1 MSKKNIL
8 SVKKLNK
15 IYRGNIH
22 ALKDLNLEVK
32 EGEILGLLG
41 PNGAGK
47 STFINILAG
56 VTDKTSGEVIVWGF
70 NLDKNPRQVR
80 VSLGI
85 VPQEINVDPF
95 FTPKKLLDL
104 QAGLFGVKK
113 KDRITD
119 TILDL
124 VALKDKSNSYT
135 RSLSGGMKRR
145 LLIAKALVH
154 KPPIVILDE
163 PTAGVDVE
171 LRRNLWENIRSLRK
185 LGVTIILTTHYL
197 QEAEELCDRVGII
210 HKGSLIALDTTEN
223 MLNKIQTKT
232 IKFEINKRIVLDDR
246 NKEGY
251 NILTNTES
259 EFKIE
264 YNKQDFIAAEG
275 SAKILLL
282 NKPNKKIYYI
292 QLSAIY
298 NVLEKYDLSLA
309 TMEVSYMKGM
319 LEKPEE
325 FTNLASFY
333 LYRKNPV
340 MSARVLENAIS
351 DENIIF
357 TKANA
362 KLLADSWLYAKERNR
377 SLEVLTDSLKTNP
390 DDHKLAKQYVDIAFS
405 AFQWREVI
413 SGIDRIEKLN
423 IKDDGKYQLMQGIA
437 YFELKQYAN
446 AKNSFVKASISKKYK
461 DSGAAWIEYLEAL
474 TG

>member
-1 MSKKNIL
+1 LTALIYATEQNFDVAYSYI
-8 SVKKLNK
+8 NK
-15 IYRGNIH
+15 AI
-22 ALKDLNLEVK
+22 
-32 EGEILGLLG
+32 
-41 PNGAGK
+41 
-47 STFINILAG
+47 
-56 VTDKTSGEVIVWGF
+56 
-70 NLDKNPRQVR
+70 
-80 VSLGI
+80 
-85 VPQEINVDPF
+85 
-95 FTPKKLLDL
+95 
-104 QAGLFGVKK
+104 
-113 KDRITD
+113 
-119 TILDL
+119 
-124 VALKDKSNSYT
+124 
-135 RSLSGGMKRR
+135 SLSSSFREDWYQ
-145 LLIAKALVH
+145 L
-154 KPPIVILDE
+154 
-163 PTAGVDVE
+163 
-171 LRRNLWENIRSLRK
+171 
-185 LGVTIILTTHYL
+185 
-197 QEAEELCDRVGII
+197 
-210 HKGSLIALDTTEN
+210 
-223 MLNKIQTKT
+223 
-232 IKFEINKRIVLDDR
+232 KFA
-246 NKEGY
+246 
-251 NILTNTES
+251 
-259 EFKIE
+259 IE

-390 DDHKLAKQYVDIAFS
+390 NDHKLAKQYVDIAFS
-405 AFQWREVI
+405 AFQWKEVI
-413 SGIDRIEKLN
+413 TGIDRIEKLN

>member
-1 MSKKNIL
+1 MSKKNVL

-232 IKFEINKRIVLDDR
+232 IRFEINKKIVLNDKNNED
-246 NKEGY
+246 Y
-251 NILTNTES
+251 NILTNTDS
-259 EFKIE
+259 VFKIE
-264 YNKQDFIAAEG
+264 YNKQEFNIQ
-275 SAKILLL
+275 KIIKL
-282 NKPNKKIYYI
+282 
-292 QLSAIY
+292 
-298 NVLEKYDLSLA
+298 
-309 TMEVSYMKGM
+309 
-319 LEKPEE
+319 
-325 FTNLASFY
+325 
-333 LYRKNPV
+333 
-340 MSARVLENAIS
+340 LEN
-351 DENIIF
+351 
-357 TKANA
+357 
-362 KLLADSWLYAKERNR
+362 
-377 SLEVLTDSLKTNP
+377 
-390 DDHKLAKQYVDIAFS
+390 Q
-405 AFQWREVI
+405 
-413 SGIDRIEKLN
+413 GIV
-423 IKDDGKYQLMQGIA
+423 IKDIKSEDPNL
-437 YFELKQYAN
+437 EDV
-446 AKNSFVKASISKKYK
+446 FVN
-461 DSGAAWIEYLEAL
+461 L
-474 TG
+474 TNN